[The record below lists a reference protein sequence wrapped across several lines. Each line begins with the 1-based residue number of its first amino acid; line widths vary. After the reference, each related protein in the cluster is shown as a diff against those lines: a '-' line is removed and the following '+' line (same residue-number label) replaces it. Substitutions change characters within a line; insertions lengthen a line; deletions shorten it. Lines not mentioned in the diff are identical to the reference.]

1 MAEPQTKGEELHRI
15 YFDAHQRRVQEA
27 LERARIEFA
36 EAGLAEGVYAQYVAQ
51 LLETQMVQLSNIQKA
66 LLDYDESAAR
76 AESERGKSKEKKAKL
91 TGEENAKLLAVAVD
105 AGNVLADSTSEAAE
119 RLQKVK
125 GIVNKDYENTA
136 AQSNVMNAAVSKV
149 NETIA
154 LASATNTADLAKTV
168 TDSINANI
176 APGTFSPGSS
186 QAKSAAAALMSSVS
200 SALSNSALYNSSP
213 ANKAD
218 VDNRVRAGIASAL
231 GVTANYTDS
240 VAVEAD
246 KAIDI
251 ADQNR
256 SAGAQGGS
264 IAGRAGQL
272 AIDLVNENRQPAQQ
286 TAAETAAA
294 AETSTLK
301 GEATLFDKDFGETY
315 LRYLKLTGSSED
327 AKEKAIQDYLRRT
340 PVAPVPL
347 KDEDGNNVKDSNG
360 DDVNDPQGTEA
371 ARKEQ
376 YVMVEELFNTSF
388 KSKVDYLT
396 NSPTLER
403 KWYDPV
409 YIDMYV
415 RSKNLTD
422 DVSASG
428 KKLGGALEDIKDIPT
443 EEMKRR
449 RGAEIYEPLAPG
461 AARKGSEAA
470 TLEYDKRQKA
480 GTMIKGEK
488 PGDLDD
494 FLAER
499 IVKRE
504 MPMDETQKI
513 VTGAAVRAARLG
525 PMTEADKKGGMLASR
540 LYNNVATGQLKG
552 KTPADIV
559 RHAADLVN
567 GDVTKRDELLT
578 YFYRIKRDKQLSLE
592 SYESN
597 ERLAEVKK
605 AEEPPKKSAKE
616 LAKIEAERLRKKKAD
631 DEAEAAAALKE
642 KNRKARNQFAEP
654 DYDASLEG
662 GMPEDYDNYTG
673 AEQE

>member
-15 YFDAHQRRVQEA
+15 YFDEHQRRVRES
-27 LERARIEFA
+27 LERARVEFA

-66 LLDYDESAAR
+66 LLDYDESAAK

-91 TGEENAKLLAVAVD
+91 SGEDASKLLAVAVD
-105 AGNVLADSTSEAAE
+105 AGKVNQTAVSEAAE

-176 APGTFSPGSS
+176 APGTFEPGSS

-200 SALSNSALYNSSP
+200 SSLSNSTLYNSSP

-231 GVTANYTDS
+231 GVTANYTNSAD
-240 VAVEAD
+240 VEAD
-246 KAIDI
+246 KAVDI

-272 AIDLVNENRQPAQQ
+272 AIDLVNESRQPAQQ

-301 GEATLFDKDFGETY
+301 GKATQFDTDFGETY
-315 LRYLKLTGSSED
+315 LRYLKQSGSPEL
-327 AKEKAIQDYLRRT
+327 AKEKAIQEYSKRST
-340 PVAPVPL
+340 PLPILYKMDA
-347 KDEDGNNVKDSNG
+347 ENNVVKDSDG
-360 DDVNDPQGTEA
+360 KDVIDTNKMADS
-371 ARKEQ
+371 RDRQ
-376 YVMVEELFNTSF
+376 YNAHEKLFDTAF
-388 KSKVDYLT
+388 KSKVDYLN

-415 RSKNLTD
+415 RSKNLTAE
-422 DVSASG
+422 VNASG

-449 RGAEIYEPLAPG
+449 RGAEIYEPLAPDIG
-461 AARKGSEAA
+461 RRRSEAA
-470 TLEYDKRQKA
+470 AVEYARKPTLTTPRPGVEPGSAEEARIMKD
-480 GTMIKGEK
+480 GTMRRGEK
-488 PGDLDD
+488 PGDVDD
-494 FLAER
+494 FLASR
-499 IVKRE
+499 VAARE

-513 VTGAAVRAARLG
+513 VTGAAVRAGRLG
-525 PMTEADKKGGMLASR
+525 PMGKTDPGYPGPGWR
-540 LYNNVATGQLKG
+540 LYNNIATGQLKG

-559 RHAADLVN
+559 RAASDLAN
-567 GDVTKRDELLT
+567 GDITKRDEILT
-578 YFYRIKRDKQLSLE
+578 SFYRYK
-592 SYESN
+592 
-597 ERLAEVKK
+597 LAKK
-605 AEEPPKKSAKE
+605 ASVESAE
-616 LAKIEAERLRKKKAD
+616 SAERLNDTKLNPKKTDVPEYTSTVSEIDIPADPDPFADLSDDTEANEKKKPS
-631 DEAEAAAALKE
+631 
-642 KNRKARNQFAEP
+642 NRMGQ
-654 DYDASLEG
+654 
-662 GMPEDYDNYTG
+662 
-673 AEQE
+673 